1 MEQYK
6 KYTSTNGDTM
16 TQLIDLGKLRF
27 YFAGT
32 WNTSQEYELN
42 DIVRYGGNVYAYTH
56 ALATTGN
63 LPTNT
68 TYWQFVIGGIEFKGA
83 YSSGTAYKVGEAVS
97 HGAIVYQCIL
107 NSTGNTPPNATYW
120 TKIAE
125 GVQYEGTYSGSA
137 QYQKNDIVQYGGSA
151 FIALADTLGNTPNYS
166 SNTAYWAKLVDGAY
180 PDQTN
185 HAKAIL
191 QTNGTTTAWADAPD
205 LNSLS
210 LVGDLEVG
218 GISYVGSEAD
228 NFNTNAAL
236 TSAKSVTVVD
246 SGVDAYGQIAFKN
259 ISPTASTDVIV
270 YANNGTDT
278 SGWMDMGI
286 TGSSFE
292 QAEFGITGPNDG
304 YIFYEAVENL
314 TATISNKAL
323 TSNVATITTSAA
335 HGFTIGQSVTVTG
348 VDSTFNGLYVITG
361 VSSTTFSYAKT
372 SSNVVSAAA
381 TGTATV
387 GSAGAGNL
395 VIATG
400 ANGDDNHII
409 FAAGGFDSGRSQMTI
424 IPDNRVHVEIA
435 TESTSAT
442 TGALTV
448 AGGMGVQGNVNVAG
462 NVAIVGNL
470 TFGGGS
476 TTADNLSVTDPLV
489 FVGNQNQ
496 ADVLDLGLVGEYATT
511 VSAITKTVSNK
522 ALTSNVATLT
532 TSAAHTYLVGDVVV
546 VSGVDSTFNG
556 TYSIVSVPTSTTFT
570 YAKTASNVVSA
581 SATGSTSVSARRKFA
596 GVVRDASDGVMKFF
610 KDAAIKPASSVDFT
624 QEGLTYGDVR
634 VGGST
639 VTSITNSGTSTLTGN
654 TTIGGTLGV
663 TGLTTL
669 TGGLTTS
676 GNARITGR
684 FDVQELREDVATTS
698 ITSNVMA
705 ADYTAANVYYNGTAP
720 TANYTLNLTN
730 VPTDDAK
737 TFSVSVVQVQGAA
750 GSAFIPSAVQIDG
763 VAVSPA
769 LKWVGGAAPTPTATA
784 GKIDIFTFTFMRVA
798 SAWIVMGAASQN
810 Y

>member
-1 MEQYK
+1 
-6 KYTSTNGDTM
+6 M

-32 WNTSQEYELN
+32 WSSAQEYELN
-42 DIVRYGGNVYAYTH
+42 DIVKYGGNVYAYTH

-68 TYWQFVIGGIEFKGA
+68 AYWQFVIGGIEFKGA

-107 NSTGNTPPNATYW
+107 GTTGNTPPNATYW

-125 GVQYEGTYSGSA
+125 GVQYEGTYAGGT

-151 FIALADTLGNTPNYS
+151 FIALADTLANTPNYS

-185 HAKAIL
+185 HARAIL
-191 QTNGTTTAWADAPD
+191 QTNGATTAWADAPN

-210 LVGDLEVG
+210 LIGDLEVG
-218 GISYVGSEAD
+218 GVHYVGSEAD
-228 NFNTNAAL
+228 NFNTNAGL
-236 TSAKSVTVVD
+236 TSAKSVTVFD
-246 SGVDAYGQIAFKN
+246 SGADPYGQVAIKN

-270 YANNGTDT
+270 YSNNGTDT

-292 QAEFGITGPNDG
+292 QAAFGITGPNDG
-304 YIFYEAVENL
+304 YIFYEAPMVR

-323 TSNVATITTSAA
+323 TTNVATITTSAA
-335 HGFTIGQSVTVTG
+335 HNFAIGQSVTVTG
-348 VDSTFNGLYVITG
+348 VDSVFNGSYVITG

-372 SSNVVSAAA
+372 ATNVVSASAS
-381 TGTATV
+381 GTATV
-387 GSAGAGNL
+387 GSVGNGNL

-400 ANGDDNHII
+400 DNGTQNNIV
-409 FAAGGFDSGRSQMTI
+409 FGAGGFSSGRSQMTI
-424 IPDNRVHVEIA
+424 IPDNRVHIEIA
-435 TESTSAT
+435 TASTSAS

-476 TTADNLSVTDPLV
+476 TTAANLSVTDPLV

-511 VSAITKTVSNK
+511 VSAIVRTVSNK

-546 VSGVDSTFNG
+546 VTGVDSTFNG
-556 TYSIVSVPTSTTFT
+556 TYSVASVPTSTTFT
-570 YAKTASNVVSA
+570 YAKTATNVVSA
-581 SATGSTSVSARRKFA
+581 AATGSASVSARRKFA
-596 GVVRDASDGVMKFF
+596 GVVRDASDGVIKVF
-610 KDAAIKPASSVDFT
+610 KDATSKPASSVDFT
-624 QEGLTYGDVR
+624 EAGLAYGDVK
-634 VGGST
+634 VGAAT
-639 VTSITNSGTSTLTGN
+639 VSSLTNLGTTAITGN

-684 FDVQELREDVATTS
+684 FDVQELREDVVTTS
-698 ITSNVMA
+698 ITANVMA

-750 GSAFIPSAVQIDG
+750 GSSFIPSAIQIDG
-763 VAVSPA
+763 VAASPA
-769 LKWVGGAAPTPTATA
+769 LKWVGGTAPTPTATA

>member
-1 MEQYK
+1 
-6 KYTSTNGDTM
+6 M

-32 WNTSQEYELN
+32 WSSAQEYELN
-42 DIVRYGGNVYAYTH
+42 DIVKYGGNVYAYTY

-68 TYWQFVIGGIEFKGA
+68 SYWQFVIGGIDFKGT

-97 HGAIVYQCIL
+97 HGAIMYQCIL
-107 NSTGNTPPNATYW
+107 GTTGNTPPNATYW
-120 TKIAE
+120 TKISE
-125 GVQYEGTYSGSA
+125 GVQYEGTYAGGT

-185 HAKAIL
+185 HNLAIL
-191 QTNGTTTAWADAPD
+191 QTNGTTTAWADAPS
-205 LNSLS
+205 LNSLA
-210 LVGDLEVG
+210 LIGDMEVG
-218 GISYVGSEAD
+218 GTLYVGAEAD
-228 NFNTNAAL
+228 NFETQAEL

-246 SGVDAYGQIAFKN
+246 SGADPYGQIAFKN
-259 ISPTASTDVIV
+259 SSPTASTDVIV
-270 YANNGTDT
+270 YSNNGTDT

-286 TGSSFE
+286 TGSAFE

-304 YIFYEAVENL
+304 YIFYEAPEVL
-314 TATISNKAL
+314 TATITNKAL
-323 TSNVATITTSAA
+323 TGNVATLTTSAA
-335 HGFTIGQSVTVTG
+335 HGFIIGQTVVVTG
-348 VDSTFNGLYVITG
+348 VDSTFNGNYVITG
-361 VSSTTFSYAKT
+361 KSSTTFSYAKT
-372 SSNVVSAAA
+372 ASNVTSVAAS
-381 TGTATV
+381 GTAVV
-387 GSAGAGNL
+387 GSTGAGNL
-395 VIATG
+395 VIGTG
-400 ANGDDNHII
+400 DKGTDNHIV
-409 FAAGGFDSGRSQMTI
+409 FGAGGFATGDAQMTI
-424 IPDNRVHVEIA
+424 IPDDRVHIEIA
-435 TESTSAT
+435 TESTSSS

-489 FVGNQNQ
+489 FVGDKNQ

-511 VSAITKTVSNK
+511 VSAITATVSNK

-546 VSGVDSTFNG
+546 VTGVDATFNG
-556 TYSIVSVPTSTTFT
+556 TYSIASVPTSTTFT
-570 YAKTASNVVSA
+570 YAKTATNVTSA
-581 SATGSTSVSARRKFA
+581 AASGSTSVSARRKFA
-596 GVVRDASDGVMKFF
+596 GVVRDASDGVIKFF
-610 KDAAIKPASSVDFT
+610 KDATSKPSSSVNFT
-624 QEGLTYGDVR
+624 EAGLAYGDVR

-639 VTSITNSGTSTLTGN
+639 VTSISNSGTSTLTGN
-654 TTIGGTLGV
+654 TTIGGTLEV

-676 GNARITGR
+676 GTARITGR
-684 FDVQELREDVATTS
+684 FDVQELREDVVTTS

-705 ADYTAANVYYNGTAP
+705 ASYTAANVYYNGTAP

-737 TFSVSVVQVQGAA
+737 TFSVSVVQVQGAS
-750 GSAFIPSAVQIDG
+750 GSSFIPSAVQIDG

-769 LKWVGGAAPTPTATA
+769 LKWVGGTAPTPTATA
-784 GKIDIFTFTFMRVA
+784 GKIDIFTFTFMRVS
-798 SAWIVMGAASQN
+798 SAWIVLGAASQN

>member
-32 WNTSQEYELN
+32 WSSAQEYELN
-42 DIVRYGGNVYAYTH
+42 DIVKYGGNVYAYTH

-68 TYWQFVIGGIEFKGA
+68 SYWQFVIGGIDFKGA
-83 YSSGTAYKVGEAVS
+83 YSAGTAYKVGEAVS
-97 HGAIVYQCIL
+97 HGAIMYQCIL
-107 NSTGNTPPNATYW
+107 GTTGNTPPNATYW

-125 GVQYEGTYSGSA
+125 GVQYEGTYAGGT

-185 HAKAIL
+185 HNLAIL
-191 QTNGTTTAWADAPD
+191 QTNGTTTSWADAPS
-205 LNSLS
+205 LNSIALI
-210 LVGDLEVG
+210 GDIEVG
-218 GISYVGSEAD
+218 GTLYVGAEAD
-228 NFNTNAAL
+228 NFDAQAAL
-236 TSAKSVTVVD
+236 TSAKVVTVVN
-246 SGVDAYGQIAFKN
+246 SGTDPYAQIAFKN
-259 ISPTASTDVIV
+259 QSATASTDLIV
-270 YANNGTDT
+270 YSNNGTDS

-286 TGSSFE
+286 TGSAFE
-292 QAEFGITGPNDG
+292 QSQFGITGPNDG
-304 YIFYEAVENL
+304 YIFYEAPEVI
-314 TATISNKAL
+314 TKTITNKAL
-323 TSNVATITTSAA
+323 TGNVATLTTSAA
-335 HGFTIGQSVTVTG
+335 HGFIIGQTVVVTG
-348 VDSTFNGLYVITG
+348 VDSTFNGNYVITG
-361 VSSTTFSYAKT
+361 KSSTTFSYAKT
-372 SSNVVSAAA
+372 STNIASTAA
-381 TGTATV
+381 TGTAVV

-395 VIATG
+395 VIGTG
-400 ANGDDNHII
+400 DKGTNNNII
-409 FAAGGFDSGRSQMTI
+409 FGAGGFSSGRSQMTI
-424 IPDNRVHVEIA
+424 IPDNRVHIEIA
-435 TESTSAT
+435 TASTSAS

-476 TTADNLSVTDPLV
+476 TTAANLSVTDPLV

-511 VSAITKTVSNK
+511 VSAIVKTVSNK
-522 ALTSNVATLT
+522 ALTSNIATLT

-546 VSGVDSTFNG
+546 ITGVDSTFNG
-556 TYSIVSVPTSTTFT
+556 TYSIASVPTSTTFT
-570 YAKTASNVVSA
+570 YAKTATNVVSA

-610 KDAAIKPASSVDFT
+610 KDATAKPASSVDFT
-624 QEGLTYGDVR
+624 EAGLAYGDVK
-634 VGGST
+634 VGAAT
-639 VTSITNSGTSTLTGN
+639 VSSLTNLGTAAITGN
-654 TTIGGTLGV
+654 TTVGGTLEV

-698 ITSNVMA
+698 ITSNVMTA
-705 ADYTAANVYYNGTAP
+705 SYTAANVYYNGTAP

-750 GSAFIPSAVQIDG
+750 GSSFIPSAIQIDG
-763 VAVSPA
+763 VAASPA